1 MELDIF
7 INDKMKVLIII
18 SKHQVETPEA
28 RFCPL
33 SQQEIADLLPCSKL
47 KINNIIKELVD
58 EQYVEM
64 KRKRGR
70 YTLTSKAVEL
80 LNKYELDKE
89 K

>member
-18 SKHQVETPEA
+18 SKHQVETPGA

-58 EQYVEM
+58 EQYVER

-70 YTLTSKAVEL
+70 YTLTNKAVEL